1 MKHEDSN
8 FISADKFITDRR
20 SYCERLGHIEREWCK
35 RQEEVAEELEARRN
49 DEDKIGFL
57 EGKLKREKL
66 REELFS
72 YLQGQNQ

>member
-1 MKHEDSN
+1 MKHEDGN
-8 FISADKFITDRR
+8 FISADTFITDGR
-20 SYCERLGHIEREWCK
+20 SYRKRLGHIEREWRK

-49 DEDKIGFL
+49 HEDEIGLL

-72 YLQGQNQ
+72 YLRGQNQ